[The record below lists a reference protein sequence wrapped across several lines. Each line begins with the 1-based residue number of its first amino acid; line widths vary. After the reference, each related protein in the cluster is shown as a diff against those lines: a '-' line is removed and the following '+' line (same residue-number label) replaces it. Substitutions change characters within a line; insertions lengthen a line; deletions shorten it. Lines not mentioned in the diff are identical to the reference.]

1 MQLTVSH
8 RTTYRYARPVSL
20 LPHRMMLCPRGQY
33 DLRLMATSLTC
44 TPDADI
50 EWTQD
55 VFGNLIATA
64 NFPAMAE
71 MLVIDSRIVVDHS
84 ATAWPVFRIAPSAHS
99 YPFTYDDEDEADLGR
114 LRDPNHDDGAGA
126 LGAWLARFRT
136 AGPTDTLTLLKDIN
150 LAIHGD
156 FAYQAREEEGTQNP
170 AETLRLASGSCRD
183 LATLFIEAV
192 RQLGFGARAV
202 SGYVHDPVVEEGGAR
217 HQHGATHAWAEVYL
231 PCAGWI
237 PFDPTNGRVG
247 GAGLV
252 QVAVA
257 RDISQ
262 IAPIEGSY
270 VGAAEDFIDM
280 QVEVIVEAAQEGRS
294 A

>member
-1 MQLTVSH
+1 MQLSISH

-33 DLRLMATSLTC
+33 DLRLMATFLTC
-44 TPDADI
+44 SPSAHI

-64 NFPAMAE
+64 TFPD
-71 MLVIDSRIVVDHS
+71 LTDTLIIDSRITVDQS

-99 YPFTYDDEDEADLGR
+99 YPFSYSDDDAADLGP
-114 LRDPNHDDGAGA
+114 LRQPNHRDEGGA
-126 LGAWLARFRT
+126 LAGWLARFRS

-150 LAIHGD
+150 AAVHGG
-156 FAYQAREEEGTQNP
+156 FVYRTREEEGTQAP

-192 RQLGFGARAV
+192 RLLGLGARAV
-202 SGYVHDPVVEEGGAR
+202 SGYVYDPVADETGGD
-217 HQHGATHAWAEVYL
+217 QHGSTHAWAEVYL

-237 PFDPTNGRVG
+237 AFDPTHGRVG
-247 GAGLV
+247 SANLI

-262 IAPIEGSY
+262 IAPVEGSY
-270 VGAAEDFIDM
+270 TGAPGDFTDM
-280 QVEVIVEAAQEGRS
+280 RVEVTIKARQERQAA
-294 A
+294 